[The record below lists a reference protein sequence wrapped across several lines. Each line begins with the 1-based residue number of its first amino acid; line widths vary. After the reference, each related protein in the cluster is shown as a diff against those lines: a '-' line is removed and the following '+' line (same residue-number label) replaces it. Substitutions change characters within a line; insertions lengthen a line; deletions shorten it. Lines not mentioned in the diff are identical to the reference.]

1 MLKWGRD
8 KLLIITQPVIRV
20 KIQTQVC
27 LIPKSLKFAFLPHCL
42 RSSAALGELMFLSIY
57 HERGTVLSVYK
68 GYLIYPYNS
77 RTVGDIRM
85 SNFADND
92 EKSSQGH
99 WEREWQNRAS
109 NSHNLIPE
117 TLHSCYSYLY
127 QGSSHQA
134 WCRWVPSG
142 YSLGGLGS
150 CIYSHEW
157 GESTIRDYIFLLR
170 EALVYVLMEAASIS
184 H

>member
-68 GYLIYPYNS
+68 GYLIYPHNS

-117 TLHSCYSYLY
+117 TLHSRYSYLY
-127 QGSSHQA
+127 QVHLIKLDA
-134 WCRWVPSG
+134 
-142 YSLGGLGS
+142 GGCPVAIL
-150 CIYSHEW
+150 W
-157 GESTIRDYIFLLR
+157 GVLEAVSIPMSEGNLL
-170 EALVYVLMEAASIS
+170 
-184 H
+184 